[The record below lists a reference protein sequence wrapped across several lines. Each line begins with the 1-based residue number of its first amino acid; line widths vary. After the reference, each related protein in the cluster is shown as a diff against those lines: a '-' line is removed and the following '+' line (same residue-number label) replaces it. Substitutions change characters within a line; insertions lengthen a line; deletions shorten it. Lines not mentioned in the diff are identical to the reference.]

1 MHVCTSP
8 LVSPL
13 EPMSQYELVTFICDS
28 CDSCDSCG
36 TRDFPTTWRGRQTS
50 QLYGVINKNRDY
62 TS

>member
-28 CDSCDSCG
+28 CDSCG

-50 QLYGVINKNRDY
+50 QLYGVIIKNRDY